1 MNAPPDFR
9 RAASHALWL
18 ALALTF
24 ACPLPGLADEHPD
37 ARRQAQ
43 LRHLLLQ
50 DCGSCHGLRLT
61 GGLGPALTP
70 EALRGK
76 PRESLVATVLM
87 GRPQTPMPPW
97 AGLLSEDD
105 AGWLVD
111 RLIEGDRPMNLRPLA
126 PLFLALLAGC
136 SQQPPLRGSGDLGV
150 LIERADG
157 SVQIL
162 DGTAKTSLARVEG
175 LGDLSHAS
183 LVFSRDQR
191 YAYVFGRDGGLT
203 KLDLL
208 AQRIDKRLI
217 QGGNSI
223 GGAISQDGRLVAVS
237 NYEPGGV
244 KVFDSRTLE
253 LVAEIP
259 ATRLP
264 GQDRNSRVVGLVD
277 APGQRF
283 VFSLFDSGEIWI
295 ADFSQGDTPRLT
307 RFRDV
312 GKQPYDA
319 LISPDGRY
327 YMAGLFGEDG
337 MAQLDLWHP
346 ERGVRRVLG
355 DYGRGQRK
363 LPVYK
368 MPHLEGWT
376 IASDQAFVPAVGHH
390 QVLVL
395 DARDWKQ
402 TDAIDVAGQPVFVM
416 TRPDDRQIWV
426 NFAYPDNDKVQVIDS
441 ETHEV
446 IETLRPGPGV
456 LHMEFSGRGDQVWIS
471 VRDADQLQVWD
482 PYRLKRIGS
491 LPARSPSGIFFS
503 HRAQHIGL

>member
-1 MNAPPDFR
+1 
-9 RAASHALWL
+9 
-18 ALALTF
+18 
-24 ACPLPGLADEHPD
+24 
-37 ARRQAQ
+37 
-43 LRHLLLQ
+43 
-50 DCGSCHGLRLT
+50 
-61 GGLGPALTP
+61 
-70 EALRGK
+70 
-76 PRESLVATVLM
+76 
-87 GRPQTPMPPW
+87 
-97 AGLLSEDD
+97 
-105 AGWLVD
+105 
-111 RLIEGDRPMNLRPLA
+111 
-126 PLFLALLAGC
+126 
-136 SQQPPLRGSGDLGV
+136 
-150 LIERADG
+150 
-157 SVQIL
+157 
-162 DGTAKTSLARVEG
+162 
-175 LGDLSHAS
+175 
-183 LVFSRDQR
+183 
-191 YAYVFGRDGGLT
+191 
-203 KLDLL
+203 
-208 AQRIDKRLI
+208 
-217 QGGNSI
+217 
-223 GGAISQDGRLVAVS
+223 
-237 NYEPGGV
+237 
-244 KVFDSRTLE
+244 
-253 LVAEIP
+253 
-259 ATRLP
+259 
-264 GQDRNSRVVGLVD
+264 
-277 APGQRF
+277 
-283 VFSLFDSGEIWI
+283 
-295 ADFSQGDTPRLT
+295 LT

-441 ETHEV
+441 ETHQV

-482 PYRLKRIGS
+482 PYRLERIGS